1 MIRCHAMGRTSL
13 GPFENPPVLENVLT
27 SYLLGLEITENIKIN
42 YEF

>member
-1 MIRCHAMGRTSL
+1 MGRTSL